1 MEIYDIAIIGGG
13 PAGLT
18 CAIYSARGG
27 MKTVLIEKMGIGGQ
41 VVLTDKID
49 NYPGV
54 PNIEGIELGMKMAKQ
69 VEGFGVDIVYDE
81 VSEIDIDNKIIKT
94 LYTDEIRA
102 KAIVLCMGSSAKKLG
117 VSGEEKLIGR
127 GVGYCAVCDGAFF
140 KGKTVAVVG
149 GGNAAV
155 EDAMYLTRFAKK
167 VYIIHRRDQFRA
179 SKILS
184 DAILHSEVEI
194 LWNTVIRSINGDD
207 RVKGITIENIATK
220 EIKELPIDGVFISV
234 GQQPKTELVKDKIS
248 LDINGYIITDENM
261 HTSAKGVFAAGDLR
275 VKSFRQIVTA
285 TADGAIASLSAG
297 HYLMNND

>member
-27 MKTVLIEKMGIGGQ
+27 MKTVLVEKMGIGGQ
-41 VVLTDKID
+41 VALTDKID

>member
-41 VVLTDKID
+41 VALTDKID

>member
-81 VSEIDIDNKIIKT
+81 VSEIDIDNKINKT